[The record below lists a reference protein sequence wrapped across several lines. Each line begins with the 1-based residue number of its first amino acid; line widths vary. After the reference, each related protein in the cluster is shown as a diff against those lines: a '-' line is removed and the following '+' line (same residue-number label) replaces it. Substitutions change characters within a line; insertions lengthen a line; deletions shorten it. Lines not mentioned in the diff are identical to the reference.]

1 MNATDLLKKDHD
13 AVRQLFA
20 EFESAESNDSKLDAY
35 EDLRQQLLI
44 HARVEEEMFYPAV
57 REVDP
62 GKAEKQVK
70 EALTE
75 HQQVK
80 EMLAKLDDMAA
91 EVDAD
96 FTESVRKLAKSVEHH
111 VQEEENDIFVT
122 ARKMGDKQLGE
133 LGDRLQ
139 QRKDQLMEAGIDE
152 DEQSAPQ

>member
-1 MNATDLLKKDHD
+1 MDATELLKKDHE

-20 EFESAESNDSKLDAY
+20 EFESAESDESKLDTY
-35 EDLRQQLLI
+35 EDLRQQLII
-44 HARVEEEMFYPAV
+44 HARIEEEIFYPAV
-57 REVDP
+57 READHD
-62 GKAEKQVK
+62 KAEKQVK

-80 EMLAKLDDMAA
+80 EMLVKLDGMAS

-96 FTESVRKLAKSVEHH
+96 FAESIKKLAESVEHH

-122 ARKMGDKQLGE
+122 ARKIGNKQLGE

-139 QRKDQLMEAGIDE
+139 QRKDQLMEAGVDE
-152 DEQSAPQ
+152 DAQSAPQ